1 MSFEIDKVA
10 ALAHIK
16 LSPEESA
23 KLGKDLE
30 SILKYVEQL
39 KEIPTDNVKEMSHVL
54 DMTNVFRK
62 DEVIPADVRDK
73 VLKHAP
79 ATEGKFFKVPK
90 VVER

>member
-1 MSFEIDKVA
+1 MSFEIEKIA

-16 LSPEESA
+16 LSPEEVQ
-23 KLGKDLE
+23 KLGKDLG

-39 KEIPTDNVKEMSHVL
+39 KEIPTDDVEEMSHVL

-62 DEVIPADVRDK
+62 DKVVPEDVRDQ

-79 ATEGKFFKVPK
+79 STEGKFFKVPK